1 MQYSENSFAIDEE
14 PTNSYHFYYL
24 KQHSVQLLKTA
35 DVKYTLFFFF
45 YKNIDFLNIILEIRL
60 RFL

>member
-35 DVKYTLFFFF
+35 DVKYTVFFF
-45 YKNIDFLNIILEIRL
+45 L
-60 RFL
+60 

>member
-35 DVKYTLFFFF
+35 DVKYTVFFFF
-45 YKNIDFLNIILEIRL
+45 IRTSIFLT
-60 RFL
+60 